1 MPAFAIE
8 HYLTPDGRDLYQSW
22 HDRLRDAKA
31 RVAVERRVNR
41 LGNGNFGDHKY
52 CRDGVWECASMWAQ
66 GIASTTDYT
75 AATLFYC
82 SAEEIKA
89 RSRQIS
95 SEPRP
100 VGHRR
105 KRSGDEPYER
115 P

>member
-1 MPAFAIE
+1 
-8 HYLTPDGRDLYQSW
+8 
-22 HDRLRDAKA
+22 
-31 RVAVERRVNR
+31 
-41 LGNGNFGDHKY
+41 
-52 CRDGVWECASMWAQ
+52 MWAQ

-75 AATLFYC
+75 AAALFYC